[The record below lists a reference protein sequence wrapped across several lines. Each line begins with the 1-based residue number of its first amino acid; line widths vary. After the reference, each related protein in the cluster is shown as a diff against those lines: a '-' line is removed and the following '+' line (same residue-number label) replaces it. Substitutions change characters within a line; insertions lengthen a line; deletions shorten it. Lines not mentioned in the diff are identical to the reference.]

1 MLDSLIDAQDKILK
15 LFKFLDQIAPS
26 CPAAL
31 IELNDFRFKA
41 MALYLKRERIISGK
55 TGRRNRLTL

>member
-1 MLDSLIDAQDKILK
+1 MLDTSMDAQDKILG

-41 MALYLKRERIISGK
+41 MALYL
-55 TGRRNRLTL
+55 